1 MTIRSSAR
9 ARDGWIYFA
18 LFAAALLIRL
28 SLALQLPFPPLDDPA
43 FYLQTARN
51 LTAGRGLVSDVIWSY
66 QFLFPAVTHPSHEYW
81 MPLAT
86 LLMAPWISLF
96 QATEAA
102 HLSGVICG
110 ALLAPLT
117 YWLGLRTAAC
127 SRWVASGAALL
138 VVGSVSLVYQSASFD
153 SAMPFALCAGVALIA
168 GGLAVERA
176 AWRWALLSGLASG
189 FAYLARSDGL
199 LVLICV
205 GAVMWLQIAPR
216 RGVWRLWLGLAF
228 GAVLLI
234 LPWWWRNWA
243 VFGVSQPVSPGAAIA
258 LQDYAQL
265 FSWDAAPT
273 LAQLWARGLPFII
286 DLRVQAVLHNI
297 NVWLLMTF
305 PFGLLGVLG
314 LLRERRTVFR
324 LGFIYGVTLLLVTA
338 LFFSVPTLFG
348 LFYHSSSAVVPWLAV
363 GSMALL
369 RRLWLRRPLRLI
381 AVGLAVGVS
390 MLLLAQ
396 WALALPAVIAD
407 SEQNQARFAEIT
419 RWLRLNVPAD
429 QPILT
434 TQANTLNYASG
445 YPALSIPVAQ
455 DAAVLRQVA
464 DRYGVRYVVV
474 TERNGQYPQ
483 ALDQPAARARL
494 IAEFPETSIYELER

>member
-1 MTIRSSAR
+1 MKRWHDFLIA
-9 ARDGWIYFA
+9 DL
-18 LFAAALLIRL
+18 LFAAAFAVRLI
-28 SLALQLPFPPLDDPA
+28 LASQMPFPPLDDPA

-51 LTAGRGLVSDVIWSY
+51 LAAGRGLVSDVIWSY

-96 QATEAA
+96 HTTEAA

-117 YWLGLRTAAC
+117 YWLGLRAEVR
-127 SRWVASGAALL
+127 SRWVAGGAALL
-138 VVGSVSLVYQSASFD
+138 VAGSVSLAYQSASFD

-189 FAYLARSDGL
+189 LAYLARSDGL
-199 LVLICV
+199 LVSVCV
-205 GAVMWLQIAPR
+205 GAVMLLQTRPR
-216 RGVWRLWLGLAF
+216 RGVWRLWFGLVF
-228 GAVLLI
+228 GVAIFIV
-234 LPWWWRNWA
+234 PWWWRNWA
-243 VFGVSQPVSPGAAIA
+243 VFGVSQPVSPGTAIV

-265 FSWDAAPT
+265 FSWGATPT
-273 LAQLWARGLPFII
+273 LAHLWARGLPFII
-286 DLRVQAVLHNI
+286 DLRVQALLHNVD
-297 NVWLLMTF
+297 VWLLMTF

-324 LGFIYGVTLLLVTA
+324 LGLIYGVALFLTTA
-338 LFFSVPTLFG
+338 FFFSVPTLFG
-348 LFYHSSSAVVPWLAV
+348 LFYHSSGAVVPWLAV
-363 GSMALL
+363 GSTTLL

-381 AVGLAVGVS
+381 AVGLTVGVS

-396 WALALPAVIAD
+396 WALALPAVISD
-407 SEQNQARFAEIT
+407 SERNQVRFAEIT
-419 RWLRLNVPAD
+419 YWLQANVPAD

-445 YPALSIPVAQ
+445 YSALSIPVAQ

-464 DRYGVRYVVV
+464 DRYGVRYVIV

-483 ALDQPAARARL
+483 ALEQPTARARL
-494 IAEFPETSIYELER
+494 VAEFPEIWIYELER